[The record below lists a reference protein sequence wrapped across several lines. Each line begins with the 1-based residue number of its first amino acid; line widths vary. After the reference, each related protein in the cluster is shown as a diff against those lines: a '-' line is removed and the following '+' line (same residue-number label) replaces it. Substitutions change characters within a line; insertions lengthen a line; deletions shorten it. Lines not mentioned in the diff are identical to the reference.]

1 MLLFITHHS
10 SLSYMTPVYCQE
22 CGRAN
27 SASARRCIWCG
38 IPIVHGGSPV
48 SFDTTR
54 VEIDYLDGI
63 ERLDNPASVRL
74 VIDRKGVEV
83 SELMPGTRTI
93 RIDANSLIRADVIDG
108 STEIEPKRKYRA
120 LWKILIFPLG
130 LLMSKDKPPETR
142 RHDYI
147 LNIRY
152 KVGDEIHNAVFHR
165 QDRVGLSMVEGIA
178 RIINMLVK
186 IESGRNE

>member
-1 MLLFITHHS
+1 
-10 SLSYMTPVYCQE
+10 MTPSYCQE

-38 IPIVHGGSPV
+38 IPIVHGGTPI

-63 ERLDNPASVRL
+63 ERLDNPAPMRL
-74 VIDRKGVEV
+74 VIDRNGVEV
-83 SELMPGTRTI
+83 NELMPGTRTI
-93 RIDANSLIRADVIDG
+93 RIAAESLIRADVIDG
-108 STEIEPKRKYRA
+108 STEIEPKRKRRA
-120 LWKILIFPLG
+120 LWKILIFPFG
-130 LLMSKDKPPETR
+130 LLIRSKNKPPETR

-152 KVGDEIHNAVFHR
+152 KVGGEIRNAVFHR
-165 QDRVGLSMVEGIA
+165 QDRSGLHMVEGLA
-178 RIINMLVK
+178 RIINC
-186 IESGRNE
+186 S

>member
-1 MLLFITHHS
+1 
-10 SLSYMTPVYCQE
+10 MTPLYCQE

-38 IPIVHGGSPV
+38 IPIVHGGSPA
-48 SFDTTR
+48 SFDSTR

-63 ERLDNPASVRL
+63 QRLDNPASVRL
-74 VIDRKGVEV
+74 VIDREGVEV

-93 RIDANSLIRADVIDG
+93 RIDAESLIRADVVDASI
-108 STEIEPKRKYRA
+108 EIEAKRTFSS
-120 LWKILIFPLG
+120 LWKTIITPIG
-130 LLMSKDKPPETR
+130 SQRWKDKSLDIKQ
-142 RHDYI
+142 HNYM

-165 QDRVGLSMVEGIA
+165 QDRAGLSIVEGLA

-186 IESGRNE
+186 MESGRNE